1 MEAMNEA
8 RTSSKMERN
17 PNTVYWEKLQLFAD
31 QNSWA
36 NLIMHWGDAGR
47 QFRENQIMRLL
58 MHNFP
63 GPAGAFMALMPRIN
77 PATKKPYLPWGERW
91 IEGINQTFDTMLD
104 AVLFRENFARC
115 QETNMQAGVAE
126 DERFIKQMKTNGK
139 RGRQSKMLEGITEIA
154 GSFTELYRVI
164 TNPVNDRLYAK
175 SYKKKSISGK
185 RGRPAPDG
193 TFIEFNMKKMP
204 VIMVRGKYPFSD
216 TVPEMNDCYALVGM
230 DRPGNGNKAVTD
242 WLITLKRTFRKKM
255 EVLGYN
261 TPYRYITPCSLEYWM
276 DKINEDR
283 RYFTDTDLLGRPT
296 TRKRMFKAS
305 TILQLRENGSYRFY
319 AEGMEDNDEGW
330 QPDPMQDKAFISK
343 IEDEFGI
350 EKLKVEESNITNIA
364 MNKRDNKSLYESVD
378 EFGLDPTNY
387 ESYDD
392 YLRDKAELMVND
404 VFEDLDYEQKQEL
417 INGLLD
423 QDEDEWEDWC
433 MNMYADY
440 GATNMMANRNES
452 VKNYLGRRRMIMEG
466 KALTPEEKM
475 DRWHKGTRK
484 ENIKACSDEKLKEYR
499 KICRAK
505 GYAEEVRQINA
516 EIKRRKVEGVNES
529 EVLDEAKKDGGPR
542 NSVLYGFLLNKV
554 APIVAKTIVENGFTA
569 EVHDNT
575 KDKVKDIKVDVKKG
589 GIGGITR
596 IFVNYYNGETYIAI
610 SNHKFL
616 NGNEKTALAFVS
628 PLDNCVYIVPSP
640 VLQSNWRNIM
650 HSDRSIVSVS
660 DALGMRNEISIC
672 DVAKVCELAEDEG
685 YVYNMSADSAA
696 KFHTELTKYEEVDTN
711 ERKRNMTESE
721 MAKYPGFDVLC
732 EGEAQ
737 PNFEEKKTLFT
748 LPPEPKYRFQEE
760 VTYYNWSQAYN
771 ALKFYNE
778 KIANLV
784 VPFLNSATAADGT
797 AARKQISKM
806 VYEAI
811 SIMRKLSKNP
821 SKPEYPISE
830 MMKPLVSIWNIAR
843 DYEGHYM
850 ETQGW
855 NKNLWYKFIYDDCLE
870 ITHKYCKKF
879 EQMLDE
885 LKSLIRTLSKSV
897 NEFGDED

>member
-63 GPAGAFMALMPRIN
+63 GPASAFMALMPRIN

-104 AVLFRENFARC
+104 ADLFRENFSRC

-154 GSFTELYRVI
+154 GSFMELYRVI
-164 TNPVNDRLYAK
+164 TNPVNDQLYAK

-185 RGRPAPDG
+185 RGRPVPDG

-230 DRPGNGNKAVTD
+230 DRPGNSNKAVTD

-319 AEGMEDNDEGW
+319 AEGMEDNDEDW

-433 MNMYADY
+433 MNIYADY

-452 VKNYLGRRRMIMEG
+452 VKNYLGRRRLITEG

-596 IFVNYYNGETYIAI
+596 IFVNYYNGESYIAI

-616 NGNEKTALAFVS
+616 NGNEKTALAFIS

-640 VLQSNWRNIM
+640 VLQSNRRNIM

-696 KFHTELTKYEEVDTN
+696 KFHTELTKYEEVNTN

-721 MAKYPGFDVLC
+721 MAKYPGFDALC

-760 VTYYNWSQAYN
+760 MTYYNWSQAYN

-784 VPFLNSATAADGT
+784 VPFLNSATATDGT
-797 AARKQISKM
+797 AVRKQILKM
-806 VYEAI
+806 VYQAI

-897 NEFGDED
+897 NEFSDED

>member
-1 MEAMNEA
+1 
-8 RTSSKMERN
+8 
-17 PNTVYWEKLQLFAD
+17 
-31 QNSWA
+31 
-36 NLIMHWGDAGR
+36 
-47 QFRENQIMRLL
+47 
-58 MHNFP
+58 
-63 GPAGAFMALMPRIN
+63 
-77 PATKKPYLPWGERW
+77 
-91 IEGINQTFDTMLD
+91 
-104 AVLFRENFARC
+104 
-115 QETNMQAGVAE
+115 
-126 DERFIKQMKTNGK
+126 
-139 RGRQSKMLEGITEIA
+139 
-154 GSFTELYRVI
+154 
-164 TNPVNDRLYAK
+164 
-175 SYKKKSISGK
+175 
-185 RGRPAPDG
+185 
-193 TFIEFNMKKMP
+193 
-204 VIMVRGKYPFSD
+204 
-216 TVPEMNDCYALVGM
+216 
-230 DRPGNGNKAVTD
+230 
-242 WLITLKRTFRKKM
+242 
-255 EVLGYN
+255 
-261 TPYRYITPCSLEYWM
+261 
-276 DKINEDR
+276 
-283 RYFTDTDLLGRPT
+283 
-296 TRKRMFKAS
+296 
-305 TILQLRENGSYRFY
+305 
-319 AEGMEDNDEGW
+319 
-330 QPDPMQDKAFISK
+330 
-343 IEDEFGI
+343 
-350 EKLKVEESNITNIA
+350 

-721 MAKYPGFDVLC
+721 MAKYPGFDALC
-732 EGEAQ
+732 EDRNRGINETADPFVIPNEKQLSPRVRIQNRINEIRNIAMEAIKNSTDERTSKYYLKLY
-737 PNFEEKKTLFT
+737 NFFDSVNDKIMEKK
-748 LPPEPKYRFQEE
+748 PIPE
-760 VTYYNWSQAYN
+760 N
-771 ALKFYNE
+771 
-778 KIANLV
+778 
-784 VPFLNSATAADGT
+784 
-797 AARKQISKM
+797 
-806 VYEAI
+806 
-811 SIMRKLSKNP
+811 
-821 SKPEYPISE
+821 
-830 MMKPLVSIWNIAR
+830 
-843 DYEGHYM
+843 
-850 ETQGW
+850 
-855 NKNLWYKFIYDDCLE
+855 
-870 ITHKYCKKF
+870 
-879 EQMLDE
+879 
-885 LKSLIRTLSKSV
+885 
-897 NEFGDED
+897 

>member
-1 MEAMNEA
+1 MNEA
-8 RTSSKMERN
+8 RTSSKTERN

-104 AVLFRENFARC
+104 ADLFRENFARC

-242 WLITLKRTFRKKM
+242 WLIALKRTFRKKM

-378 EFGLDPTNY
+378 EFGLDPTSY

-721 MAKYPGFDVLC
+721 MAKYPGFDALC
-732 EGEAQ
+732 EDRNRGINETADPFVIPNEKQLSPRVRIQNRINEIRNIAMEAIKNSTDERTSKYYLKLY
-737 PNFEEKKTLFT
+737 NFFDSVNDKIMEKK
-748 LPPEPKYRFQEE
+748 PIPE
-760 VTYYNWSQAYN
+760 N
-771 ALKFYNE
+771 
-778 KIANLV
+778 
-784 VPFLNSATAADGT
+784 
-797 AARKQISKM
+797 
-806 VYEAI
+806 
-811 SIMRKLSKNP
+811 
-821 SKPEYPISE
+821 
-830 MMKPLVSIWNIAR
+830 
-843 DYEGHYM
+843 
-850 ETQGW
+850 
-855 NKNLWYKFIYDDCLE
+855 
-870 ITHKYCKKF
+870 
-879 EQMLDE
+879 
-885 LKSLIRTLSKSV
+885 
-897 NEFGDED
+897 